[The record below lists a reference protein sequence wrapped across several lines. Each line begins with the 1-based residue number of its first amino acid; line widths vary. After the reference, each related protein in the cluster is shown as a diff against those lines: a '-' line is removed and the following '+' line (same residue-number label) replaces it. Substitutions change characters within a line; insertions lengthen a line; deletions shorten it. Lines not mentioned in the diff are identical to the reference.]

1 MNQER
6 QRLFRQIQFDF
17 MLCESS
23 IVPQSS
29 KSVTFFLLTEVP
41 TAPACFWRDGTL
53 YHAHEWIQTERRVV

>member
-29 KSVTFFLLTEVP
+29 KSVTFFYSPKYLLHQHVFGVMARCITRMSESKRN
-41 TAPACFWRDGTL
+41 A
-53 YHAHEWIQTERRVV
+53 E